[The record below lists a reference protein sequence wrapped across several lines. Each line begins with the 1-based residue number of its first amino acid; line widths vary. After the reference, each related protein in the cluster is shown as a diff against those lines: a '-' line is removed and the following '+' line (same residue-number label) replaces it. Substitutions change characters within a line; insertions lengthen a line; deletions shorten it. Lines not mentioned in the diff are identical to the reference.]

1 MVSPVTG
8 LLRRIGMIQNSAAD
22 LGSAIGLYVYA
33 YFYPQDWR
41 DAMKQAQ
48 GDEVSLEAPTPF
60 YVGIGRGDRFS
71 AHIGEALKGKRGLKR
86 DVIRNII
93 DAGEAPDIRFLAY
106 GLPVDEEV
114 EGDEVSRIIE
124 TILINL
130 YGVERNV
137 EKENSFERRMG
148 FPASLTNIAKSS
160 TPVSSG
166 TVATVSAEVLRVNKE
181 GVGFIGLNP
190 LMDEIKEKFNVEH
203 VVTIGITES
212 YNSNSNIDQLREIT
226 CEWWDPGSSK
236 SIEALEDSFVA
247 IGWSSDQQLV
257 WNVEG
262 GAGKSKSVPVIRA
275 AFKVSKGELEW
286 SEERVS
292 FKNRARFDEDLW
304 FDTVGYRLK
313 YSAFQLQGQHFDRIE
328 TEPKGI
334 VGSVED
340 LSFGE

>member
-8 LLRRIGMIQNSAAD
+8 LLRRIGMLQNSAAD

-41 DAMKQAQ
+41 DAMKKAQ
-48 GDEVSLEAPTPF
+48 GDGVSLEAPTPF

-71 AHIGEALKGKRGLKR
+71 AHIGEALKGKSGLKR
-86 DVIRNII
+86 DVIRHII

-160 TPVSSG
+160 TPVNSG
-166 TVATVSAEVLRVNKE
+166 TVATVSAEVLPLNKE
-181 GVGFIGLNP
+181 GEGFADINL

-203 VVTIGITES
+203 VVTIGISEL
-212 YNSNSNIDQLREIT
+212 YNNNSNIDQLREIT
-226 CEWWDPGSSK
+226 CEWWYPGSPQN
-236 SIEALEDSFVA
+236 IEALEESFVA
-247 IGWSSDQQLV
+247 LGWSSDQKLV
-257 WNVEG
+257 WNTDG
-262 GAGKSKSVPVIRA
+262 GAGKSKSVPVIRS
-275 AFKVSKGELEW
+275 AFKVGKGELEW
-286 SEERVS
+286 SGERVS
-292 FKNRARFDEDLW
+292 FKNRSKFDEELW
-304 FDTVGYRLK
+304 FDTIGYRLE

-340 LSFGE
+340 LVFEE